1 MTTFIDLPGGGSTLR
16 GKTAYQATLQA
27 EGQQSGTCI
36 STQPKSR
43 RGRRSVFD
51 PQKTWSI
58 LLPLIASGQSL
69 TGALQRLRPAPSYW
83 WAKEALRRDPE
94 LRARYQEAVE
104 DRADRLAEELL
115 ELADREIPQDLD
127 GSARSAFVQQ
137 LRLRVDARKWVAAK
151 LRPRTY
157 GDRLDVSV
165 QETRIS
171 ISAALALAEARVVRG
186 VAETAQVGLAPLPT
200 ARLE

>member
-1 MTTFIDLPGGGSTLR
+1 MNRPI
-16 GKTAYQATLQA
+16 
-27 EGQQSGTCI
+27 
-36 STQPKSR
+36 
-43 RGRRSVFD
+43 VFD
-51 PQKTWSI
+51 AESI
-58 LLPLIASGQSL
+58 WPKLLQYIASGASL
-69 TGALQRLRPAPSYW
+69 TAALKRLNPSPSYW
-83 WAKEALRRDPE
+83 WAKDQLRRDPE
-94 LRARYQEAVE
+94 LRVRYTEACE

-115 ELADREIPQDLD
+115 ELADSEIPQNLD
-127 GSARSAFVQQ
+127 GPARSAFVQQ
-137 LRLRVDARKWVAAK
+137 LRLRVDARKWAAAK

>member
-1 MTTFIDLPGGGSTLR
+1 VTTFIDLPGGGSTLR

-69 TGALQRLRPAPSYW
+69 TGALQRLRPAPSYF
-83 WAKEALRRDPE
+83 WAKDALRRDPE

-115 ELADREIPQDLD
+115 ELADSEIPQDLD
-127 GSARSAFVQQ
+127 GAGKSAWVQQ
-137 LRLRVDARKWVAAK
+137 LRLKVDARKWIACK
-151 LRPRTY
+151 LKPRQY
-157 GDRLDVSV
+157 GDRIDLEVRHTS
-165 QETRIS
+165 IS
-171 ISAALALAEARVVRG
+171 ITAALAEAERRVVEGRI
-186 VAETAQVGLAPLPT
+186 VEPVMLETHAEP
-200 ARLE
+200 